1 MVLDVSDLD
10 AAERAVR
17 AAATTLDGIVHA
29 AGISP
34 RTAFPEVDEAEWGR
48 VVEVNLSA
56 PFLLT
61 QRLLDVLVD
70 GGAIV
75 NVTSAAAANV
85 LATSGTF
92 TPSYS
97 AAKAGFASVTAS
109 LAAALG
115 PRGIRVN
122 AVAPGFI
129 ATDMTARTTPTRGAG
144 SRIDATRPVGRGGGG
159 GDVIA
164 FLLGDAAAFIT
175 GVTMP
180 VDGGVTLGVLRYP
193 GADGTIR
200 ATPARRWCDPRGS
213 VSETFWGQ
221 TPERLVL
228 GSDPAR
234 GRRTETR
241 GISVV
246 DLERRLER
254 AMGRVAAGCS
264 IAWPASSVA
273 TSLRRSSVAVT
284 TTPSSSRPA
293 PATKPTW

>member
-1 MVLDVSDLD
+1 MTLDVSDLD
-10 AAERAVR
+10 AAEQAVR

-29 AGISP
+29 AGIGP
-34 RTAFPEVDEAEWGR
+34 RTAFPEVDEAEWAR

-61 QRLLDVLVD
+61 QRLLDVLAD

-85 LATSGTF
+85 LATTGTF

-129 ATDMTARTTPTRGAG
+129 ATDMTPALRDDTRRLDRGSARHSPAGARRRRWRGDRVPAG
-144 SRIDATRPVGRGGGG
+144 RRSVVHHRR
-159 GDVIA
+159 
-164 FLLGDAAAFIT
+164 
-175 GVTMP
+175 TMP

-193 GADGTIR
+193 GALTAR
-200 ATPARRWCDPRGS
+200 SARPLARRWCDPRGS

-221 TPERLVL
+221 TPERPDSGV
-228 GSDPAR
+228 
-234 GRRTETR
+234 
-241 GISVV
+241 
-246 DLERRLER
+246 
-254 AMGRVAAGCS
+254 
-264 IAWPASSVA
+264 
-273 TSLRRSSVAVT
+273 
-284 TTPSSSRPA
+284 
-293 PATKPTW
+293 